1 MARENVHQV
10 VTTAVYLYFA
20 LTLIGS
26 QNIGLS
32 DGEVDLYFPLFTV
45 FKMVLF
51 VGWLKVAKAI
61 ERPFGED
68 DVDFQMQS
76 LLARHI
82 RVLSHHSSNISQTLI

>member
-1 MARENVHQV
+1 M
-10 VTTAVYLYFA
+10 TTAVYLYFA

-26 QNIGLS
+26 QNIGIEE
-32 DGEVDLYFPLFTV
+32 DQVDLYFPLFVV
-45 FKMVLF
+45 FKMILF

-76 LLARHI
+76 LLSRHI
-82 RVLSHHSSNISQTLI
+82 RVKNFYLKYWLYVF